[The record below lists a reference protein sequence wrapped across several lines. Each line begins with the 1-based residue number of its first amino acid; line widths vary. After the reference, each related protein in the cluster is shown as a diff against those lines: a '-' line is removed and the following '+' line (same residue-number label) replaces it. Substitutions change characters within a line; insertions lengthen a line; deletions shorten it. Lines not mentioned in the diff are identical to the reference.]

1 MMKKIIVLTL
11 VMFLVACGATRAGK
25 NPDPIHATEKVIL
38 LDRYHKSNLKVVKS
52 KIEKLPSGQMEVALE
67 IENRNNDD
75 IPTDIQVTF
84 LGADGFEVEKTGW
97 TPFGFEHHDVSTFKA
112 TSMSPNATDYRITI
126 RKPN

>member
-1 MMKKIIVLTL
+1 MKKTIL
-11 VMFLVACGATRAGK
+11 VISMMFLVACGATRAGK
-25 NPDPIHATEKVIL
+25 NPNPIQATEKVVL

-52 KIEKLPSGQMEVALE
+52 KIEKLPSGQTEVALE
-67 IENRNNDD
+67 MENRNNDD

-97 TPFGFEHHDVSTFKA
+97 TPFGFEHHDVSTFRA
-112 TSMSPNATDYRITI
+112 TSLSPKAADYRITI